1 MKSFT
6 YYLIPHTVTNRTLS
20 VAKQTFLIVTLF
32 FITGLFNQL
41 YAQTVVSGVIYDQKK
56 ITIPGV
62 TVIAGNPPKPLAS
75 TNGRGEFRI
84 RVPDGSTLVFK
95 FMGYLE
101 KRVTLKPGQTTV
113 SVTMEEDQSALEEV
127 VVRGFVSRS
136 KQLSTGS
143 SVTISGD
150 EVRDV
155 PVANVEQLLQGKVP
169 GLNIQVNTGAPG
181 FRGSTQI
188 RGLSTLTVSGSGNES
203 FLQPTSPLYVIDG
216 VPLDADGASEFGFQQ
231 QGPGVSPLS
240 MIPQEDIASIEILKD
255 AQATSLYGSM
265 AAYGVIIITTK
276 RGNSEIPRVRYT
288 NNTFMKT
295 PPALRA
301 TLGGNLER
309 QLKIRQILAN
319 AKGEINL
326 DDLTKTPFLSD
337 SLNAYYNNSTD
348 WQSLYYRTT
357 YNQSHNVAIDGGN
370 PTFNYKANLG
380 YFTEKGVIRNT
391 GFNRYSTNLRMEY
404 APNEKFKFT
413 GQINAQIGKQN
424 KGDGAGL
431 LQTGVADGGSTSS
444 LMPGPSFYQAN
455 ADYVG
460 SLRTK
465 NNNDVRV
472 IRPVAEVSYSFFP
485 GFRATTFFS
494 YEFKSS
500 NEDTFTPAAANNQF
514 ASVYAF
520 NGRESSLYSR
530 TNLTYAKTFGD
541 SHNIFINAFNEI
553 RKGDRQNSITRQER
567 TPNDQFQGPLGFDGY
582 YSRGGGIL
590 TNFLDERAVSFALAT
605 SYDYQKKYI
614 VDLSYRLDGSS
625 GNGFDNLYSRNP
637 AIGLRWNFDK
647 EEFLDNW
654 SWLNVGALRLS
665 WGINVIPNGTLER
678 IYGKYDI
685 TGNYNGQQ
693 GIGLNFDQIPNPNLK
708 PTTTTQYN
716 AGLDFSLFNNKVDVI
731 YDTYYK
737 KVDNLLFEENLSNIT
752 AFGKLI
758 SNDAGIVNYGHELS
772 ITIRPLSPSS
782 PFNLMFTVNG
792 AYNRDVLLKLPA
804 HYGGQFIRFE
814 TNRGDR
820 QTYLQHNVFR
830 VGTPSLSNYLL
841 INEGVYATD
850 DDVPINP
857 ATGLR
862 YSINGVPFRAGDP
875 IIKDLNGDYVLDAND
890 YARTGNASPL
900 FTGGL
905 ATNITYKGFGLNINA
920 SFTAKRTILNNAL
933 ADRFNLME
941 DPFGLKAV
949 IPLDEFDMWRQ
960 PGDVAK
966 YPYAYDYNRIGVVG
980 PYRYDQTLWA
990 EDGSYLKINN
1000 VVLSYMFDKKLIRSW
1015 GFNNLRVYVSMD
1027 NVYTFSGYSGPN
1039 PENVTTMGRD
1049 ISEGYPVPRTYNIG
1063 CNLEF

>member
-6 YYLIPHTVTNRTLS
+6 HYLIRYITGKMLS
-20 VAKQTFLIVTLF
+20 VAKQTFLTVTLF
-32 FITGLFNQL
+32 LVSGLFYQL
-41 YAQTVVSGVIYDQKK
+41 YAQTVVSGVVYDQKK

-84 RVPDGSTLVFK
+84 SVPNGSTLVFK
-95 FMGYLE
+95 FMGYIE

-113 SVTMEEDQSALEEV
+113 SVVMEEDQSALEEV

-150 EVRDV
+150 EVKDV

-288 NNTFMKT
+288 NNTFMKA

-309 QLKIRQILAN
+309 QLKIQQILAN
-319 AKGEINL
+319 ARGEINL
-326 DDLTKTPFLSD
+326 DDLIKTPFLSD

-357 YNQSHNVAIDGGN
+357 YNQSHNIAIDGGN

-391 GFNRYSTNLRMEY
+391 GFDRYSANLRMEY

-431 LQTGVADGGSTSS
+431 LQTGVADGGATST

-472 IRPVAEVSYSFFP
+472 IRPVAEVSYSIFP

-514 ASVYAF
+514 AKVYAF
-520 NGRESSLYSR
+520 NGRESNLYSR

-541 SHNIFINAFNEI
+541 NHNIFINAFNEI
-553 RKGDRQNSITRQER
+553 RKGDRQNSITQQER

-605 SYDYQKKYI
+605 SYDYQKKYV

-654 SWLNVGALRLS
+654 DWLNMGALRLS

-737 KVDNLLFEENLSNIT
+737 KVDNLLFEENLSNT
-752 AFGKLI
+752 VAFGKLI

-772 ITIRPLSPSS
+772 FTIRPLSPSS
-782 PFNLMFTVNG
+782 PFNLMVTVNG

-814 TNRGDR
+814 TNSGNRE
-820 QTYLQHNVFR
+820 TYLQHNVFR

-862 YSINGVPFRAGDP
+862 YSVNGQPFRAGDP

-933 ADRFNLME
+933 ADRFNLMKN
-941 DPFGLKAV
+941 PFGLKAV

-960 PGDVAK
+960 PGDIAK
-966 YPYAYDYNRIGVVG
+966 YPYAYDYSRIEIVN

-1000 VVLSYMFDKKLIRSW
+1000 VVLSYMFDKKLVRSW
-1015 GFNNLRVYVSMD
+1015 GINNLRVYVSMD

>member
-1 MKSFT
+1 M
-6 YYLIPHTVTNRTLS
+6 I
-20 VAKQTFLIVTLF
+20 FLMVTLF
-32 FITGLFNQL
+32 LVSGLFSKIW
-41 YAQTVVSGVIYDQKK
+41 AQGTVSVSGVVYDQQKV
-56 ITIPGV
+56 TIPGV
-62 TVIAGNPPKPLAS
+62 TIISEKKVLGITGR
-75 TNGRGEFRI
+75 RGEFN
-84 RVPDGSTLVFK
+84 VVAKPGATLVFK
-95 FMGYLE
+95 FIGYVE
-101 KRVTLKPGQTTV
+101 QQVTLKPGQTTLTV
-113 SVTMEEDQSALEEV
+113 NMKEDESALEEV

-136 KQLSTGS
+136 KELSTGS
-143 SVTISGD
+143 SYTIGGD
-150 EVRDV
+150 EVQDV

-169 GLNIQVNTGAPG
+169 GLNVQVNTGAPG

-188 RGLSTLTVSGSGNES
+188 RGLSTLSVSGSGSSS

-216 VPLDADGASEFGFQQ
+216 VPLDADGASEYGFDQ

-276 RGNSEIPRVRYT
+276 RGNSEVPRVRYT

-309 QLKIRQILAN
+309 QLKIQQILTN
-319 AKGEINL
+319 AVGQADI
-326 DDLTKTPFLSD
+326 DQLTQTPYLSD
-337 SLNAYYNNSTD
+337 SLNAYYNNSTN

-380 YFTEKGVIRNT
+380 YYTEKGVIQNT
-391 GFNRYSTNLRMEY
+391 GFDRYSANLRMEY

-413 GQINAQIGKQN
+413 GQVNAQMGKQN
-424 KGDGAGL
+424 KGDGVGL
-431 LQTGVADGGSTSS
+431 LQTGVSKGGMSST
-444 LMPGPSFYQAN
+444 LLPGPSFFQAS
-455 ADYVG
+455 ADYVS
-460 SLRTK
+460 SLNTV
-465 NNNDVRV
+465 NDNDERV
-472 IRPVAEVSYSFFP
+472 IRPVVELSYSFLP
-485 GFRATTFFS
+485 GLRATTFFS

-514 ASVYAF
+514 AKVYAF
-520 NGRESSLYSR
+520 NGRESTLYSR
-530 TNLTYAKTFGD
+530 TNLTYAKTFHD
-541 SHNIFINAFNEI
+541 HHNIFINAFNEV
-553 RKGDRQNSITRQER
+553 RKGDRQNSITQQER

-582 YSRGGGIL
+582 YSRGGGVL
-590 TNFLDERAVSFALAT
+590 TNFMDERAVSFALAA
-605 SYDYQKKYI
+605 SYDYDKKYI

-625 GNGFDNLYSRNP
+625 GNGFDDLYSRNP
-637 AIGLRWNFDK
+637 AVGLRWNFNK
-647 EEFLDNW
+647 EEFLSNW
-654 SWLNVGALRLS
+654 DWLNTGALRLS

-693 GIGLNFDQIPNPNLK
+693 GIGVNFDQIPNPALK

-716 AGLDFSLFNNKVDVI
+716 AGLDLILFNNKLEVI

-737 KVDNLLFEENLSNIT
+737 KVDNLLFEENLSNVT
-752 AFGKLI
+752 AFGKLN

-772 ITIRPLSPSS
+772 FTIRPLSASS
-782 PFNLMFTVNG
+782 PFNLTFTVNG
-792 AYNRDVLLKLPA
+792 AYNRDILFKLPD
-804 HYGGQFIRFE
+804 HYGGQFIRWE
-814 TNRGDR
+814 YNSGDKE
-820 QTYLQHNVFR
+820 TYLQHNVFR
-830 VGTPSLSNYLL
+830 VGTPTLSNYLL

-850 DDVPINP
+850 DDVPVNP

-862 YSINGVPFRAGDP
+862 YSVNNVPFRAGDP
-875 IIKDLNGDYVLDAND
+875 IIKDQNGDYILDEND

-905 ATNITYKGFGLNINA
+905 ATYISYKGFGLNINA

-933 ADRFNLME
+933 AARFNLMA
-941 DPFGLKAV
+941 DPYGLADKFAV
-949 IPLDEFDMWRQ
+949 IPLDEFNMWRQ

-966 YPYAYDYNRIGVVG
+966 YPYAYDYNRIGLIN
-980 PYRYDQTLWA
+980 PFRYDQTLWA

-1000 VVLSYMFDKKLIRSW
+1000 IVLSYMFNKKLVRSW
-1015 GFNNLRVYVSMD
+1015 GLNNLRVYVSMD

-1039 PENVTTMGRD
+1039 PENVTSMGRD

-1063 CNLEF
+1063 CNIEF